1 MYIKNIPLVFRGSIL
16 PKIISMKIGLIGATG
31 PAGKALAAR
40 LSSVGYEVT
49 IGSRSKYRALE
60 IRDEIVSAWPE
71 KELKITAA
79 ENIDAAKADLI
90 VIATPWDAAATAARS
105 VAEHLHGKIVIW
117 INRSCLVIQISNVSI

>member
-1 MYIKNIPLVFRGSIL
+1 
-16 PKIISMKIGLIGATG
+16 MKIGLIGATG

-79 ENIDAAKADLI
+79 ENIDAAKA
-90 VIATPWDAAATAARS
+90 
-105 VAEHLHGKIVIW
+105 KI
-117 INRSCLVIQISNVSI
+117 QSIRDKLS